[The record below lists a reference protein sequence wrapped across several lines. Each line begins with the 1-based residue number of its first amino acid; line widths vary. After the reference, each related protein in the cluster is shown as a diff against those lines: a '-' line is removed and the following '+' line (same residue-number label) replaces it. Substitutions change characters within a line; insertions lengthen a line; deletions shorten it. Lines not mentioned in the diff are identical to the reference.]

1 LLQKWCL
8 EQTPATLRD
17 FPVIN
22 RHLPVLLL
30 LTRTQLEGA
39 LFAARQAYSQ
49 MRSQLAT
56 HQAPE
61 TVAAALTA
69 TAAIGQELA
78 RSLEFAESMWAEHV
92 EPL

>member
-1 LLQKWCL
+1 MH
-8 EQTPATLRD
+8 
-17 FPVIN
+17 

-30 LTRTQLEGA
+30 LTKAQLEGS

-49 MRSQLAT
+49 MRAQLAP

-78 RSLEFAESMWAEHV
+78 RCLEFTEIMWATHV
-92 EPL
+92 DPD